1 MKKKKNNKNI
11 NKTVWTIMQAC
22 KWAKMQKKKKQ
33 QQQQLQKKKRAKQKC
48 ITVPGKVIMMC
59 LL

>member
-1 MKKKKNNKNI
+1 
-11 NKTVWTIMQAC
+11 MQVGLNA
-22 KWAKMQKKKKQ
+22 KKKKQ

-48 ITVPGKVIMMC
+48 ITVSGKVIMIC